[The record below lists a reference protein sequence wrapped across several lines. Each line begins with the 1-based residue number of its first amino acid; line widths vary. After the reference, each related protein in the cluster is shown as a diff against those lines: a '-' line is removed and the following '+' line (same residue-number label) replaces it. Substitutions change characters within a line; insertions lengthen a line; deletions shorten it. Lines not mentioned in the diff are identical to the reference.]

1 MADTWKQQTLTDLD
15 LPPIARTQANYWEA
29 RYWEAYKEL
38 VKANKGLRRLRK
50 KLGRMAAKK
59 GGQRMRI
66 IKVEKCADCP
76 YCLLGADDIQ
86 FTCDEANI
94 EDPTWY
100 INRPI
105 PDWCPLPEEEV

>member
-1 MADTWKQQTLTDLD
+1 MEISDVKLETRFIAWCEAIKKPRGNVLPFEAFKEGFRQGTLLLKDGE
-15 LPPIARTQANYWEA
+15 PVQG
-29 RYWEAYKEL
+29 
-38 VKANKGLRRLRK
+38 V
-50 KLGRMAAKK
+50 
-59 GGQRMRI
+59 RI

-86 FTCDEANI
+86 FTCDEANV